1 MVPATVVGSGVVQLK
16 PHLAKLLCRLSM
28 KESRM
33 KKLMIAAA
41 VAAGFVGL
49 TSAVQAHRPN
59 QGAVECPSSKDWA
72 KCVWQE
78 MDRNSGG

>member
-1 MVPATVVGSGVVQLK
+1 MVPATVVGIGMVQLK
-16 PHLAKLLCRLSM
+16 PPRCRLSM
-28 KESRM
+28 MESRM

-49 TSAVQAHRPN
+49 ASAVQAHRPN
-59 QGAVECPSSKDWA
+59 QGAVECLSSKDWA

-78 MDRNSGG
+78 MDRIRGG